1 MNQNDKELINMRE
14 YLKSLELNDV
24 QCYAKKL
31 ILTTGKCLL
40 DPFILVVEE

>member
-1 MNQNDKELINMRE
+1 MNQNDKELINMRK

-31 ILTTGKCLL
+31 ILTAGKCLL